1 MVDMKY
7 NYKTED
13 IKTIIKEN
21 HHDIAFLI
29 GNGINR
35 YKNSQTMAWGD
46 LLKKIGGKEFEDFVS
61 NEKGQVKEGI
71 SYTEIF
77 DALENHTF
85 RKKVIQ
91 GNWHESIINHIGREI
106 GINKLI
112 HSELFYDDLVT
123 NQPLDIESV
132 KENIKCLLDEY
143 KTQHDFVFTDYEK
156 ERVFEIFHG
165 LGINVDP
172 FMWLITENSKEL
184 YKSMKKLDEIL
195 SSNYLSVLL
204 SNELK
209 ESVCNEIRDW
219 KLNDDLSV
227 MLRSVYEMN
236 APILTTNFDL
246 SISKK
251 MNEWFPCL
259 MQYQTMKSS
268 MRSEVFR
275 WSDYYGRKG
284 LEDPCSGFGIWHIH
298 GYSSF
303 PQSLCLGLSD
313 YIRCTKEA
321 WQKIHK
327 NDFFETDAFVGK
339 NTVKWVGYRT
349 WLHIIFNKSLFII
362 GLKLSENETF
372 LRWLLMQR
380 AKYYTLFN
388 SRSHKGWYVYT
399 QKEEKDA
406 DFFGKKVFLEKVGI
420 TMLKVDDYDQIY
432 KDLWV

>member
-13 IKTIIKEN
+13 IKTIIEEN

-204 SNELK
+204 SNEL
-209 ESVCNEIRDW
+209 I
-219 KLNDDLSV
+219 
-227 MLRSVYEMN
+227 
-236 APILTTNFDL
+236 
-246 SISKK
+246 
-251 MNEWFPCL
+251 
-259 MQYQTMKSS
+259 
-268 MRSEVFR
+268 
-275 WSDYYGRKG
+275 KG
-284 LEDPCSGFGIWHIH
+284 
-298 GYSSF
+298 
-303 PQSLCLGLSD
+303 
-313 YIRCTKEA
+313 
-321 WQKIHK
+321 
-327 NDFFETDAFVGK
+327 
-339 NTVKWVGYRT
+339 
-349 WLHIIFNKSLFII
+349 I
-362 GLKLSENETF
+362 GL
-372 LRWLLMQR
+372 
-380 AKYYTLFN
+380 
-388 SRSHKGWYVYT
+388 
-399 QKEEKDA
+399 
-406 DFFGKKVFLEKVGI
+406 
-420 TMLKVDDYDQIY
+420 
-432 KDLWV
+432 